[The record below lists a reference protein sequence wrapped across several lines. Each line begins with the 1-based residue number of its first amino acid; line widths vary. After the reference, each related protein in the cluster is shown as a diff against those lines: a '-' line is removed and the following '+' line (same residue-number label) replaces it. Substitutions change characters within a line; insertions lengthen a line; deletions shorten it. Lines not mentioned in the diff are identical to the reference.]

1 MQRVGAV
8 LVSGATILAL
18 LCIAVASLWSAPVG
32 AQAAQDPLAD
42 QTAEIAADSIGPIA
56 VAGCE
61 AAAGE
66 TASITVADA
75 DGTEQTFT
83 DGAGGVVFR
92 FGAQG
97 ITIAAQGG
105 GDLNPAQGFDVGTGS
120 VAGSEGITCAAAAG
134 SRANDGQQQGG
145 ACANAEEVA
154 SVGPTTDNS
163 VTPFETTGRTF
174 RVSYTVSGI
183 DPRDADTV
191 EIDIEDRFGLVDFA
205 IVDEDGSDSFI
216 VTEQAGSFELVVNV
230 RPQNSAEYTVTVE
243 DCGGT
248 GDGPAGDQYDDG
260 DVDDPDDVVGG
271 PKDDKP
277 LPKTGGAPV
286 LLGAAAL
293 ALASALL
300 ARRIL
305 AP

>member
-1 MQRVGAV
+1 MQRVGTVSLFGAMI
-8 LVSGATILAL
+8 LVL
-18 LCIAVASLWSAPVG
+18 LCIAAASLWAIPAG
-32 AQAAQDPLAD
+32 AQAEPDPLAD
-42 QTAEIAADSIGPIA
+42 QTADIAAGSIGPIA
-56 VAGCE
+56 VSDCQ
-61 AAAGE
+61 AATGE

-75 DGTEQTFT
+75 EGQEQTFT
-83 DGAGGVVFR
+83 DGAGGVAFR

-105 GDLNPAQGFDVGTGS
+105 GDLDFDENFDASTGS
-120 VAGSEGITCAAAAG
+120 VVSSEGITCGGGDAG
-134 SRANDGQQQGG
+134 GEGTGGARAEG

-154 SVGPTTDNS
+154 SVDPTQDNS

-174 RVSYTVSGI
+174 RVSYAVSGL
-183 DPRDADTV
+183 DRFETV
-191 EIDIEDRFGLVDFA
+191 EIDIEGRFAFDFA
-205 IVDEDGSDSFI
+205 TVEQNGSDSFI
-216 VTEQAGSFELVVNV
+216 VTEEAGSYELVVNI
-230 RPQNSAEYTVTVE
+230 RPQNSARYTVTVE

-248 GDGPAGDQYDDG
+248 GDGPAGDQYGDDDG

-305 AP
+305 A